1 MIKGIMPPIA
11 TPFINNEVAFEK
23 LKENLSRW
31 NKTELSGYVVF
42 GSNGES
48 VYLARDEKLKL
59 IEFVKNNIP
68 DNKNLIAG
76 TGSDSIKETIALTN
90 DAAKYG
96 AETALILTPSFYKGQ
111 MKHEAFIKYFTQIA
125 DNIKIPLLI
134 YNVPKFT
141 GVSIEAETVAELAKH
156 KNIIGIKNSEENVAR
171 LSEIINLTSKDFLT
185 IVGTA
190 SVLYPGLCMGA
201 SGGILALANIAPNEC
216 IQIYNYV
223 QTDKHTEAK
232 NLQLKMLAANKAVT
246 AKYGVAGLK
255 AALDLTGFFGGEP
268 RSPLSGLTKPQKEDL
283 INILKKAEII
293 K

>member
-141 GVSIEAETVAELAKH
+141 GVSIEAETVAELAEH

-171 LSEIINLTSKDFLT
+171 LSEIINLTSKDFIT